1 MPLLSAKEI
10 PENIVVFSQCVQCS
24 GNVDSWVLLPHKVDV
39 TDGEIL
45 ADDVSS
51 VVTPEKRL
59 MNNSKLNLKVL
70 ILGVVPLEPVIEEV
84 VQERHAGL
92 LPEPVLL
99 EDAVRLGA
107 AAGPRAAPSVEL
119 APVEHV
125 GLAHRGQG
133 RRPEPAADVVGLEP
147 GGGNIF
153 ALDFVASLFCGLVIF
168 TWAARNRRPPC
179 RRVCRCSRPPS
190 RRPWPCSGQRSSAQP
205 GSQR

>member
-10 PENIVVFSQCVQCS
+10 PENIVVFSRCLQCS

-39 TDGEIL
+39 TNGEIL

-125 GLAHRGQG
+125 GLTHRGQG

-147 GGGNIF
+147 GGKIF
-153 ALDFVASLFCGLVIF
+153 SHYFSWLVYFVV
-168 TWAARNRRPPC
+168 
-179 RRVCRCSRPPS
+179 
-190 RRPWPCSGQRSSAQP
+190 
-205 GSQR
+205 